1 MPLRHL
7 DVSVRAAVRTAS
19 TTSLPRIL
27 PSTPFT
33 ASPAPDMT
41 GALGQ
46 VRLPDM
52 YAIERAVDY
61 GPIIPLMPDAFGS
74 RSNTASFPVLQP
86 AKAYSTVA
94 DPQTHLGG
102 GPSSTGN
109 AAK

>member
-7 DVSVRAAVRTAS
+7 DVSVRAAVR
-19 TTSLPRIL
+19 
-27 PSTPFT
+27 
-33 ASPAPDMT
+33 
-41 GALGQ
+41 
-46 VRLPDM
+46 LPDM
-52 YAIERAVDY
+52 HAIERAIEHA
-61 GPIIPLMPDAFGS
+61 PIIPMMPDAFGA
-74 RSNTASFPVLQP
+74 RSTAASFPVLQP